1 MGRSPAEHLC
11 FPAAFVQCKLTP
23 KHRQMKK
30 YIVEFVGTF
39 FLVLT
44 VGLAVRSGSVL
55 APLAIGSV
63 LACMIFAGGYVSGG
77 HFNPAVSLGVL
88 LRGKL
93 NKGDFVP
100 YVIVQL
106 IAAVVAWFM
115 VTQLLGAPALPPA
128 TREVVPSLISEF
140 LFTFALVWVVLSAA
154 TSKGNAGNS
163 FFGFAIGFTV
173 FVGAVAVGG
182 ISGGAFNPAVGLG
195 VVLMGLESL
204 SQLWIYL
211 GAQVVAAIM
220 AAIVFKAQD
229 SGD

>member
-1 MGRSPAEHLC
+1 
-11 FPAAFVQCKLTP
+11 
-23 KHRQMKK
+23 MKK
-30 YIVEFVGTF
+30 YLVEFVGTF

-44 VGLAVRSGSVL
+44 VGLAVRSGSDL

-77 HFNPAVSLGVL
+77 HYNPAVSLGVL

-93 NKGDFVP
+93 DKKDFVP
-100 YVIVQL
+100 YVVVQL
-106 IAAVVAWFM
+106 VAAVVAWLT
-115 VTQLLGAPALPPA
+115 VTTLLDNPVGDPAA
-128 TREVVPSLISEF
+128 RELVPSLISEF

-195 VVLMGLESL
+195 VVLMGMEGL
-204 SQLWIYL
+204 SQLWVYL
-211 GAQVVAAIM
+211 GAQVVAAIV
-220 AAIVFKAQD
+220 AALVFKAQD

>member
-1 MGRSPAEHLC
+1 
-11 FPAAFVQCKLTP
+11 
-23 KHRQMKK
+23 MKK
-30 YIVEFVGTF
+30 YLVEFIGTF

-44 VGLAVRSGSVL
+44 VGLAVRSGSDL

-77 HFNPAVSLGVL
+77 HYNPAVSLGVL

-93 NKGDFVP
+93 DKKDFVP
-100 YVIVQL
+100 YVVVQL
-106 IAAVVAWFM
+106 IAAVVAWFV
-115 VTQLLGAPALPPA
+115 VTTLIGQLPTPPA
-128 TREVVPSLISEF
+128 VREVVPSLLSEF

-195 VVLMGLESL
+195 VVLMGFEGF
-204 SQLWIYL
+204 SQLWVYL
-211 GAQVVAAIM
+211 AAEVAAAI
-220 AAIVFKAQD
+220 AAAMVFKVQD

>member
-1 MGRSPAEHLC
+1 MAHL
-11 FPAAFVQCKLTP
+11 PAALRSQTGIP

-30 YIVEFVGTF
+30 YLVEFSGTF

-44 VGLAVRSGSVL
+44 VGLAVRSGSDL

-77 HFNPAVSLGVL
+77 HFNPAVSLGVM

-93 NKGDFVP
+93 DKKDFVP
-100 YVIVQL
+100 YV
-106 IAAVVAWFM
+106 VV
-115 VTQLLGAPALPPA
+115 QLLGGIVAAFVVSYLVGKPLTGPA
-128 TREVVPSLISEF
+128 THEVAPSLVAEF

-173 FVGAVAVGG
+173 FAGAVAVGG

-195 VVLMGLESL
+195 VVIMGLEGL
-204 SQLWIYL
+204 SQLWVYL
-211 GAQVVAAIM
+211 AAQVAAGIVAAL
-220 AAIVFKAQD
+220 VFKAQD

>member
-1 MGRSPAEHLC
+1 
-11 FPAAFVQCKLTP
+11 
-23 KHRQMKK
+23 MKK

-44 VGLAVRSGSVL
+44 VGLAVRSGSIL

-63 LACMIFAGGYVSGG
+63 LACMIFAGGDVSGG

-100 YVIVQL
+100 YVVVQL

-115 VTQLLGAPALPPA
+115 VNQLLGAPALPPA

-173 FVGAVAVGG
+173 FAGAVAVGG

-195 VVLMGLESL
+195 VVLMGLENL